1 MTEYSMLKVIL
12 DEHVKNNPDFDGHDR
27 NTMIRDTCKDV
38 SEKLNEQDKSWL
50 QVNVDKLT
58 GKVKGMTE
66 PTALELLAAI
76 GNLDLDK
83 AYLNKHGVPISLHGK
98 TKEAK

>member
-1 MTEYSMLKVIL
+1 MTHRPTEYSALKIIL
-12 DEHVKNNPDFDGHDR
+12 AEHVKYNDDFDGHDR
-27 NTMIRDTCKDV
+27 NTMIRDTCK
-38 SEKLNEQDKSWL
+38 SAFEKLDPTDKSWL

-76 GNLDLDK
+76 GNLDLEVK
-83 AYLNKHGVPISLHGK
+83 
-98 TKEAK
+98 